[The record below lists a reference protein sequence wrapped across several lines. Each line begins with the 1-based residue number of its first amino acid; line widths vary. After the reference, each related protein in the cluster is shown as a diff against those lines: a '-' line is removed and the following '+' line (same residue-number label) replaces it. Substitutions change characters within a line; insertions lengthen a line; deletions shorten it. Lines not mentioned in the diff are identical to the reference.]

1 MLVKLYSLS
10 KLSFLRHILVK
21 EYSGIA
27 HIPHPQEKSRSH
39 FKISRCNKADV
50 KQVSY
55 WGPTNITRRLTKCS
69 RPGYLGLCMPVV
81 QYVKIGHS
89 PPTISIIV
97 IV

>member
-1 MLVKLYSLS
+1 M
-10 KLSFLRHILVK
+10 
-21 EYSGIA
+21 
-27 HIPHPQEKSRSH
+27 
-39 FKISRCNKADV
+39 